1 MKSVVYNRMRWMVP
15 AVAAVLVGSG
25 VSVSSAAPQ
34 TKAENAVKAVKP
46 KSKTVSGA
54 VALADANQVKL
65 TTKEGDVLVNLVP
78 TTRYYRVQS
87 GVPVAE
93 IKVGD
98 VVKFALK
105 GTDENPTVQSLAPL
119 TLKFGDEATLTYT
132 SSDKMKFDRVSKISA
147 ADLVVGQEAKVAS
160 NLLPD
165 GKMEAREVW
174 VTIHEPKAAK
184 TTKDKPA

>member
-1 MKSVVYNRMRWMVP
+1 MVP

-34 TKAENAVKAVKP
+34 AKAENAVKAVKS

-78 TTRYYRVQS
+78 TTQYYRVQS

-105 GTDENPTVQSLAPL
+105 STDGMPTVQSLAPL
-119 TLKFGDEATLTYT
+119 TLKFGEDATLVFTK
-132 SSDKMKFDRVSKISA
+132 SDKMKFDRVSKIA
-147 ADLVVGQEAKVAS
+147 ATDLTVGQEAKVAS
-160 NLLPD
+160 NLFPD

-174 VTIHEPKAAK
+174 VTIPHPKAEK